1 SVANVNKLGLIA
13 GNGVFPIEVAAAAR
27 RLGMRVVA
35 IAHQNESLPELEQH
49 CDSLTWIKVGELER
63 MIAILKDAG
72 VKRAAMAGGISRE
85 RLKDSFFPDQRT
97 MKMLA
102 RVGRL
107 SDDSV
112 LRGIAEEIE
121 SEGIEVI
128 DPVPMLDG
136 VLARDGLEAGP
147 APTSAQLKDLDL
159 AFSVARLVGSYDIGQ
174 TVAVRDGVVA
184 AVEGVE
190 GTDAAV
196 RRAAAL
202 CGRGLVIAK
211 ASKPAQDLRFDRPA
225 IGPRTIE
232 LLAEI
237 GAAVIGVESHK
248 TLLLERARTLEIAGA
263 RGVSVYGHG

>member
-1 SVANVNKLGLIA
+1 MNEFGLIA
-13 GNGVFPIEVAAAAR
+13 GNGIFPVEVAAAAR

-35 IAHQNESLPELEQH
+35 IAHQNESLPELQQH
-49 CDSLTWIKVGELER
+49 CDHLTWIKVGELER
-63 MIAILKDAG
+63 MIAVLKDAG
-72 VKRAAMAGGISRE
+72 VMRAAMAGGISRE

-97 MKMLA
+97 IKMLA
-102 RVGRL
+102 RIGRL

-112 LRGIAEEIE
+112 LRGVAQELE

-136 VLARDGLEAGP
+136 ALARDGLEAGP
-147 APTSAQLKDLDL
+147 APTPAQLMDLDL
-159 AFSVARLVGSYDIGQ
+159 AFAVARQVGVYDIGQ

-184 AVEGVE
+184 AVEAVE
-190 GTDAAV
+190 GTDAAL

-211 ASKPAQDLRFDRPA
+211 ASKPGQDLRFDRPA

-232 LLAEI
+232 LLAEL
-237 GAAVIGVESHK
+237 GAALIGIEAHK
-248 TLLLERARTLEIAGA
+248 TLLLERARTLELAGA
-263 RGVSVYGHG
+263 RAVTVYGLA

>member
-1 SVANVNKLGLIA
+1 VNEFGLIA
-13 GNGVFPIEVAAAAR
+13 GNGIFPVEVAAAAR

-35 IAHQNESLPELEQH
+35 IAHQNESLPELQQH
-49 CDSLTWIKVGELER
+49 CDHLTWIKVGELER
-63 MIAILKDAG
+63 MIAVLKDAG
-72 VKRAAMAGGISRE
+72 VTRAAMAGGISRE

-97 MKMLA
+97 IKMLA
-102 RVGRL
+102 RIGRL

-112 LRGIAEEIE
+112 LRGVAEELE

-136 VLARDGLEAGP
+136 ALARDGLQAGP
-147 APTSAQLKDLDL
+147 APTPAQLMDLDI
-159 AFSVARLVGSYDIGQ
+159 AFAVARQVGVYDIGQ

-184 AVEGVE
+184 AVEAVE
-190 GTDAAV
+190 GTDAAL

-211 ASKPAQDLRFDRPA
+211 ASKPGQDLRFDRPA

-232 LLAEI
+232 LLAEL
-237 GAAVIGVESHK
+237 GAALIGIEAHK
-248 TLLLERARTLEIAGA
+248 TLLLERARTLELAGA
-263 RGVSVYGHG
+263 RAVTVYGLA

>member
-1 SVANVNKLGLIA
+1 VNEFGLIA
-13 GNGVFPIEVAAAAR
+13 GNGIFPVEVAAAAR

-35 IAHQNESLPELEQH
+35 IAHRNESLPELQQH
-49 CDSLTWIKVGELER
+49 CDHLTWIKVGELER
-63 MIAILKDAG
+63 MIAVLKDAG
-72 VKRAAMAGGISRE
+72 VTRAAMAGGISRE

-97 MKMLA
+97 IKMLA
-102 RVGRL
+102 RIGRL

-112 LRGIAEEIE
+112 LRGVAEELE

-136 VLARDGLEAGP
+136 ALARDGLEAGP
-147 APTSAQLKDLDL
+147 APTPAQLMDLDL
-159 AFSVARLVGSYDIGQ
+159 AFAVARQVGVYDIGQ

-184 AVEGVE
+184 AVEAVE
-190 GTDAAV
+190 GTDAAL

-211 ASKPAQDLRFDRPA
+211 ASKPGQDLRFDRPA

-232 LLAEI
+232 LLAEL
-237 GAAVIGVESHK
+237 GAALIGIEAHK
-248 TLLLERARTLEIAGA
+248 TLLLERARTLELAGA
-263 RGVSVYGHG
+263 RAVTVYGLA

>member
-1 SVANVNKLGLIA
+1 MNEFGLIA
-13 GNGVFPIEVAAAAR
+13 GNGIFPVEVAAAAR

-35 IAHQNESLPELEQH
+35 IAHQNESLPELQQH
-49 CDSLTWIKVGELER
+49 CDHLTWIKVGELER
-63 MIAILKDAG
+63 MIAVLKDAG
-72 VKRAAMAGGISRE
+72 VTRAAMAGGISRE

-97 MKMLA
+97 IKMLA
-102 RVGRL
+102 RIGRL

-112 LRGIAEEIE
+112 LRGVAQELE

-136 VLARDGLEAGP
+136 ALARDGLEAGP
-147 APTSAQLKDLDL
+147 APTPAQLMDLDL
-159 AFSVARLVGSYDIGQ
+159 AFAVARQVGVYDIGQ

-184 AVEGVE
+184 AVEAVE
-190 GTDAAV
+190 GTDAAL

-211 ASKPAQDLRFDRPA
+211 ASKPGQDLRFDRPA

-232 LLAEI
+232 LLAEL
-237 GAAVIGVESHK
+237 GAALIGIEAHK
-248 TLLLERARTLEIAGA
+248 TLLLERARTLELAGA
-263 RGVSVYGHG
+263 RAVTVYGLA